1 MLLLRIHFRH
11 SASKTAVLQ
20 VVNIY
25 IRYGKWDMES
35 KAGKYVGN
43 NIIFTKMMCPFH
55 KNKAKK

>member
-1 MLLLRIHFRH
+1 
-11 SASKTAVLQ
+11 
-20 VVNIY
+20 
-25 IRYGKWDMES
+25 MER